1 MGKCITST
9 TYLMKADIYIPSVSQ
24 DATGAVV
31 KTWTLDKTI
40 NCMARGIL
48 RKGVG
53 DNSVAVSLDD
63 YINVFVTSL
72 KMRSQIEIPTNYR
85 VVNIRNED
93 GVIYTES
100 QDPSSEG
107 GLNNATIFEPRGST
121 PLISFDG
128 KIVEYETVLVKQEI
142 QRMVVS

>member
-1 MGKCITST
+1 
-9 TYLMKADIYIPSVSQ
+9 MKADIYTPSVSQ

-31 KTWTLDKTI
+31 KTWTFSQTI

-72 KMRSQIEIPTNYR
+72 KMRSAIEIPTNYR
-85 VVNIRNED
+85 VVNIRND
-93 GVIYTES
+93 NGTIYTES

-107 GLNNATIFEPRGST
+107 GLSNATIFEPRGST

-128 KIVEYETVLVKQEI
+128 TIMEYETVLVKQEI
-142 QRMVVS
+142 QKMVVS

>member
-9 TYLMKADIYIPSVSQ
+9 TYLMKADIYTPSVSQ

-31 KTWTLDKTI
+31 KTWTFSQTI

-72 KMRSQIEIPTNYR
+72 KMRSAIEIPTNYR
-85 VVNIRNED
+85 VVNIRND
-93 GVIYTES
+93 NGTIYTES

-107 GLNNATIFEPRGST
+107 GLSNATIFEPRGST

-128 KIVEYETVLVKQEI
+128 TIMEYETVLVKQEI
-142 QRMVVS
+142 QKMVVS

>member
-1 MGKCITST
+1 
-9 TYLMKADIYIPSVSQ
+9 MKADIYTPSVSQ

-31 KTWTLDKTI
+31 KTWTFSQTI
-40 NCMARGIL
+40 NCMARSIL

-72 KMRSQIEIPTNYR
+72 KMRSAIEIPTNYR
-85 VVNIRNED
+85 VVNIRND
-93 GVIYTES
+93 NGTIYTES

-107 GLNNATIFEPRGST
+107 GLSNATIFEPRGST

-128 KIVEYETVLVKQEI
+128 TIMEYETVLVKQEI
-142 QRMVVS
+142 QKMVVS